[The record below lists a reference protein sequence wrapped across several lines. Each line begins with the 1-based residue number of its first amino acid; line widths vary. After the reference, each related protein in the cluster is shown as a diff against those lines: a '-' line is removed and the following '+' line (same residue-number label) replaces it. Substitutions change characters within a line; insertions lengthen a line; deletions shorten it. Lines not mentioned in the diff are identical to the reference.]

1 MENRHNRQAYNDFF
15 LQELAKLNPVQ
26 QSAAAHF
33 DGPMLVVA
41 GPGTGKT
48 QLLAARIG
56 RILLETDTFPE
67 NILCLTFTDAGVVAM
82 RERLQQFIGPAAHR
96 VHIFTFHAFCN
107 TVIRDQAEYF
117 GSHELEPLSD
127 LERIDL
133 IRTMIDGLSPGHIL
147 FRGGQNPYFY
157 EKGLHR
163 LFQRMNA
170 EDWTPEFIKKAAQE
184 WLDDLPQRPEFHYR
198 QNRGNFRKGDLMTHK
213 VEEAQKRMA
222 QLCAAADLYPTYEN
236 LKASARRYDYEDM
249 ILWVLRAFERHPF
262 LLRNYQERY
271 LYFLVD
277 EYQDT
282 NGAQNEILL
291 KLLHFWEQPNV
302 FIVGDDDQSIYEFQG
317 ARLKNLLD
325 FYHRFQN
332 SLEILVLTDNYRSN
346 QGILDWATALI
357 QKNHIR
363 LLHYLPGLSAE
374 KHLSAAHPA
383 HKVSNALP
391 QIREYPNR
399 LQEIVHIVQ
408 EIEQLL
414 AQGRPASEIAV
425 IYAQHKQA
433 ERLGQLLAKKNIP
446 FSAKRSIDIL
456 REPLIEKVVQI
467 LDFLRNESKAPH
479 SGEAL
484 LFRILHFRF
493 WGIPSQ
499 DLAKIGFALHKMY
512 QTNDPAAMPW
522 RTAIHSAEFLKSL
535 SLDCPQ
541 KILHASNILETLL
554 TAEANI
560 PLPALVEQ
568 LINQTDILQ
577 AALSDEYDR
586 PLQLGLLCSFLD
598 FVQEECQRHGTLG
611 LWEFFDLLERM
622 RDNQISLP
630 FFQQTQSGAG
640 VQLLTAHS
648 AKGLEFHDVFILD
661 CVKEYWEPR
670 NHNPAGGFHLPETLS
685 WSAEE
690 DALEAR
696 RRLFYVAMTRAKEG
710 LFLSFARQNE
720 KGKDLQRAVFIDEL
734 LEKFPNSLKNIVL
747 PPQEIYTTQRLF
759 IEQSPTPLLIP
770 LEKNLVE
777 ATLQNFRL
785 SISALNS
792 YLNCPLE
799 FYFNY
804 IVHAPQ
810 VPGNQ
815 AIFGQA
821 MHQAMKRLFLSM
833 RNTQSKIFP
842 SAEVLV
848 QYFSEALYRK
858 QGLLKPLVFQNYL
871 EQGKHHLELLHRHY
885 ADHWHKE
892 VSIEYTIRQ
901 VEMEGVPLTGT
912 IDKIEYHPNLS
923 IGVIDYKTG
932 RPDNTRIKPPGR
944 SDPYG
949 GTYWRQL
956 AFYKLL
962 FEALDRSSRS
972 VTFGEI
978 VYLEPG
984 PDGHFNIQK
993 IHFEPADIQTLRN
1006 LIQEVYNRISNHDF
1020 YQGCGKKE
1028 CQWCALSRQ
1037 EILPATLS
1045 DPAIEELD
1053 D

>member
-1 MENRHNRQAYNDFF
+1 MEKRHNRQAYNDFF
-15 LQELAKLNPVQ
+15 LQELEKLNPAQ
-26 QSAAAHF
+26 QDAAAHF

-117 GSHELEPLSD
+117 GSHELELLSD
-127 LERIDL
+127 LERVDL
-133 IRTMIDGLSPGHIL
+133 IRKIIDDLAPGHIL

-170 EDWTPEFIKKAAQE
+170 EDWSPEFLKQAAQQ
-184 WLDDLPQRPEFHYR
+184 WLDELPQRPEFCYR
-198 QNRGNFRKGDLMTHK
+198 QNRGNFRKGDPIIHK
-213 VEEAQKRMA
+213 IEEAQKRMA
-222 QLCAAADLYPTYEN
+222 QLSAAADLYPVYEK
-236 LKASARRYDYEDM
+236 LKSSARRYDYEDM

-291 KLLHFWEQPNV
+291 KLIHFWEHPNI

-325 FYHRFQN
+325 FYHRFEN
-332 SLEILVLTDNYRSN
+332 SIEILALTENYRSN
-346 QGILDWATALI
+346 QGILDWAANLI

-363 LLHYLPGLSAE
+363 LLHYLPDLGAE
-374 KHLSAAHPA
+374 KQLSAAHPA
-383 HKVSNALP
+383 RKTSNSQP

-399 LQEIVHIVQ
+399 LHETVHIVSQ
-408 EIEQLL
+408 IEQLL
-414 AQGRPASEIAV
+414 ATGRPASEIAV

-433 ERLGQLLAKKNIP
+433 ERLGQLLTKKNIP
-446 FSAKRSIDIL
+446 FSAKRSIDL
-456 REPLIEKVVQI
+456 LGEPLIEKILQI
-467 LDFLRNESKAPH
+467 LDFLRREAKSPH
-479 SGEAL
+479 SAEGL

-499 DLAKIGFALHKMY
+499 DLAKIGFALN
-512 QTNDPAAMPW
+512 QSTENEPIPW
-522 RTAIHSAEFLKSL
+522 RTAIQSEAFLRDLSL
-535 SLDCPQ
+535 SHPE
-541 KILHASNILETLL
+541 NILQAGTQLESLL
-554 TAEANI
+554 EAEANV
-560 PLPALVEQ
+560 PLHVLVEQ
-568 LINQTDILQ
+568 LINQTGILHT
-577 AALSDEYDR
+577 ALSDEQNR
-586 PLQLGLLCSFLD
+586 TLQVGILFSFLD
-598 FVQEECQRHGTLG
+598 FVQETCQRNKTLG
-611 LWEFFDLLERM
+611 LWEFFELLERM
-622 RDNQISLP
+622 GDNQIAIP
-630 FFQQTQSGAG
+630 FFQQAQSSEG
-640 VQLLTAHS
+640 VQLITAHS

-670 NHNPAGGFHLPETLS
+670 NYNPAGGFHLPDTLS

-690 DALEAR
+690 DAMEAR

-710 LFLSFARQNE
+710 LFISFARQNDKSKE
-720 KGKDLQRAVFIDEL
+720 LQRAVFIDEL
-734 LEKFPNSLKNIVL
+734 LEKSPDSLECISVL
-747 PPQEIYTTQRLF
+747 PQEIHDAQRLLV
-759 IEQSPTPLLIP
+759 EQSTSPILILP
-770 LEKNLVE
+770 EEKL
-777 ATLQNFRL
+777 AAAALRNFRL

-804 IVHAPQ
+804 IIHAPQ
-810 VPGNQ
+810 VPGDH
-815 AIFGQA
+815 ALFGQA
-821 MHQAMKRLFLSM
+821 MHFAMKRLFLSM
-833 RNTQSKIFP
+833 RNSKSKVFP
-842 SAEVLV
+842 PAEELI
-848 QYFSEALYRK
+848 QYFSEALLKK
-858 QGLLKPLVFQNYL
+858 QGLMPKSVFQSFM
-871 EQGKHHLELLHRHY
+871 EQGTHALERFYQHY
-885 ADHWHKE
+885 AGQWHKE
-892 VSIEYTIRQ
+892 VNVEYTIRQ

-932 RPDNTRIKPPGR
+932 RPDKDRIKPPGR
-944 SDPYG
+944 SNPHG

-962 FEALDRSSRS
+962 FEALDRSSRT

-984 PDGHFNIQK
+984 YEGHFEIQRVD
-993 IHFEPADIQTLRN
+993 FEPEDVQALRE
-1006 LIQEVYNRISNHDF
+1006 IVQDVYTRIKEHDF

-1028 CQWCALSRQ
+1028 CPWCTLAKQ
-1037 EILPATLS
+1037 EILPASLS

>member
-1 MENRHNRQAYNDFF
+1 MEKRHNRQAYNDFF
-15 LQELAKLNPVQ
+15 LQELDKLNPVQ
-26 QSAAAHF
+26 QDAAAHF

-82 RERLQQFIGPAAHR
+82 RERLQLFIGPAAHR

-107 TVIRDQAEYF
+107 TVIRDHAEYF

-133 IRTMIDGLSPGHIL
+133 IRKIIDDLPPGHIL

-170 EDWTPEFIKKAAQE
+170 EDWSPEFLKKAAQE
-184 WLDDLPQRPEFHYR
+184 WLDNLPNLPEFRYR
-198 QNRGNFRKGDLMTHK
+198 QNRANFRKGDLITHK
-213 VEEAQKRMA
+213 IEEAQKRMA
-222 QLCAAADLYPTYEN
+222 QLSAAADLYPTYEK
-236 LKASARRYDYEDM
+236 LKKAARRYDYEDM
-249 ILWVLRAFERHPF
+249 ILWVLRAFDRHPF

-291 KLLHFWEQPNV
+291 KLIHFWEHPNV

-332 SLEILVLTDNYRSN
+332 NIEILALTDNYRSN
-346 QGILDWATALI
+346 QGILDWAANLI

-363 LLHYLPGLSAE
+363 LLHYLPDLGAQ
-374 KHLSAAHPA
+374 KRLSAAHPIR
-383 HKVSNALP
+383 KMSDNQP

-399 LQEIVHIVQ
+399 LHEIVHIVHQ
-408 EIEQLL
+408 IEQLL
-414 AQGRPASEIAV
+414 ANGCPASEIAV

-433 ERLGQLLAKKNIP
+433 ERLSQLLAKKNIP
-446 FSAKRSIDIL
+446 FSAKRSIDLL
-456 REPLIEKVVQI
+456 REPLIEKIIQI
-467 LDFLRNESKAPH
+467 LDFLRRESKSPH
-479 SGEAL
+479 SGEGL

-499 DLAKIGFALHKMY
+499 DLAKIGFALN
-512 QTNDPAAMPW
+512 QNTENESIPW
-522 RTAIHSAEFLKSL
+522 RTAIQSETFLEGISL
-535 SLDCPQ
+535 TCPEN
-541 KILHASNILETLL
+541 ILQAGNRLETLL
-554 TAEANI
+554 EAEANI
-560 PLPALVEQ
+560 PLHVLVEQ
-568 LINQTDILQ
+568 LINQTGILHT
-577 AALSDEYDR
+577 ALSDEHER
-586 PLQLGLLCSFLD
+586 TLQIGILFSFLE
-598 FVQEECQRHGTLG
+598 FVQEECQRHKKLG
-611 LWEFFDLLERM
+611 LQEFFELLERM
-622 RDNQISLP
+622 SDNQISLP
-630 FFQQTQSGAG
+630 FFQQTQPGEG
-640 VQLLTAHS
+640 VQLITAHS
-648 AKGLEFHDVFILD
+648 AKGLEFQDVFILD

-670 NHNPAGGFHLPETLS
+670 NYNPAGGFHLPDTLS

-710 LFLSFARQNE
+710 LFISFARQND
-720 KGKDLQRAVFIDEL
+720 KGKELQRTVFIDEL
-734 LEKFPNSLKNIVL
+734 LEKSPEILERISI
-747 PPQEIYTTQRLF
+747 PPQEIHDVQRLF
-759 IEQSPTPLLIP
+759 VEQSAPPLLIP
-770 LEKNLVE
+770 PEKNL
-777 ATLQNFRL
+777 AAAALRNFRL
-785 SISALNS
+785 SISALNI

-804 IVHAPQ
+804 IVQAPQ

-815 AIFGQA
+815 ALFGQA
-821 MHQAMKRLFLSM
+821 MHFAVKRLFLSM
-833 RNTQSKIFP
+833 RNSRSKTFP
-842 SAEVLV
+842 PAEELI
-848 QYFSEALYRK
+848 QYFSEALLKK
-858 QGLLKPLVFQNYL
+858 QGLLKTSVFQNFM
-871 EQGKHHLELLHRHY
+871 EQGVHALNRFYQHY
-885 ADHWHKE
+885 AGQWHKE
-892 VSIEYTIRQ
+892 VNVEYTIRQ

-932 RPDNTRIKPPGR
+932 RPDKDRIKPPGR
-944 SDPYG
+944 SNPHG

-962 FEALDRSSRS
+962 FEALDRSSRT

-984 PDGHFNIQK
+984 PEGHFEIQR
-993 IHFEPADIQTLRN
+993 IDFEPEDIQTLRE
-1006 LIQEVYNRISNHDF
+1006 LIQEVYTRISNHDF

-1028 CQWCALSRQ
+1028 CPWCTLAKQ
-1037 EILPATLS
+1037 EILPASLS

>member
-1 MENRHNRQAYNDFF
+1 MENRQAYNDFF
-15 LQELAKLNPVQ
+15 LQELEKLNEVQ
-26 QSAAAHF
+26 QNAAGHF
-33 DGPMLVVA
+33 DGPMLVIA

-96 VHIFTFHAFCN
+96 VHILTFHAFCSSI
-107 TVIRDQAEYF
+107 IRDQAEYF
-117 GSHELEPLSD
+117 GSYELEPLSA

-133 IRTMIDGLSPGHIL
+133 IRKIIDGLPPGHIL
-147 FRGGQNPYFY
+147 FKGGQNPYFY
-157 EKGLHR
+157 EKGLQS

-170 EDWTPEFIKKAAQE
+170 EDWTPEFLKQAAQQWIDE
-184 WLDDLPQRPEFHYR
+184 LPQRPEFRYR
-198 QNRGNFRKGDLMTHK
+198 VNRGNYRKGDLMPHK
-213 VEEAQKRMA
+213 VEEAHKRMA
-222 QLCAAADLYPTYEN
+222 QLCAAADLYPVYEQ
-236 LKASARRYDYEDM
+236 LKASSRRYDYEDM
-249 ILWVLRAFERHPF
+249 ILWVLRAFDRHPF

-291 KLLHFWEQPNV
+291 KLIHFWESPNV

-325 FYHRFQN
+325 FYHHYQN
-332 SLEILVLTDNYRSN
+332 NLHILTLVDNYRST
-346 QGILDWATALI
+346 QSILDWAATLI
-357 QKNHIR
+357 QKNQIR
-363 LLHYLPGLSAE
+363 LLHFLPDLPAQ
-374 KHLSAAHPA
+374 KHLIA
-383 HKVSNALP
+383 ALP
-391 QIREYPNR
+391 QRQASNNSPRIRQYSNR

-408 EIEQLL
+408 RIEQLL
-414 AQGRPASEIAV
+414 AEGCPASEIAV

-433 ERLGQLLAKKNIP
+433 ERLGQLLARKNIS
-446 FSAKRSIDIL
+446 FSAKRSIDL
-456 REPLIEKVVQI
+456 LQEPIIEKIIQI
-467 LDFLRNESKAPH
+467 LDFVHRESKVPH

-484 LFRILHFRF
+484 LFRMLHFRF
-493 WGIPSQ
+493 WEIPST
-499 DLAKIGFALHKMY
+499 DLAKIGFALS
-512 QTNDPAAMPW
+512 QRQEPDTMPW
-522 RTAIHSAEFLKSL
+522 RTAIHSQELLNLLSL
-535 SLDCPQ
+535 STTEN
-541 KILHASNILETLL
+541 ILKASAILETLL
-554 TAEANI
+554 EAEANI

-568 LINQTDILQ
+568 LINQTGILN
-577 AALSDEYDR
+577 AALKDQREQAMQIGV
-586 PLQLGLLCSFLD
+586 LFNFLD
-598 FVQEECQRHGTLG
+598 FVQEECQRHGRLG
-611 LWEFFDLLERM
+611 IGDFLELLERM

-630 FFQQTQSGAG
+630 FHQQAPTGEG
-640 VQLLTAHS
+640 IQLVTAHS
-648 AKGLEFHDVFILD
+648 AKGLEFNNVFILD

-670 NHNPAGGFHLPETLS
+670 NRNTPGSFYLPDTLS

-710 LFLSFARQNE
+710 LFLSFARHND
-720 KGKDLQRAVFIDEL
+720 KGKELQRAIFIDEL
-734 LEKFPNSLKNIVL
+734 LEKFPDSIEYLNI
-747 PPQEIYTTQRLF
+747 PPQEILDVQRLF
-759 IEQSPTPLLIP
+759 VEQSPPTILIP
-770 LEKNLVE
+770 HEKNLAE
-777 ATLQNFRL
+777 AALRNFRM

-792 YLNCPLE
+792 FLNCPLE

-810 VPGNQ
+810 VPGAP
-815 AIFGQA
+815 AIYGQA
-821 MHQAMKRLFLSM
+821 MHFAMKRLFLAM
-833 RNTQSKIFP
+833 RSSSQKVFP
-842 SAEVLV
+842 PANELAR
-848 QYFSEALYRK
+848 YFAEALLRS
-858 QGLLKPLVFQNYL
+858 QGLLKPIVFQNFTG
-871 EQGKHHLELLHRHY
+871 QGKRALELLHQHY
-885 ADHWHKE
+885 SGHWHKE
-892 VSIEYTIRQ
+892 VSVEYTIRQ
-901 VEMEGVPLTGT
+901 VEMEGIPLTGT

-932 RPDNTRIKPPGR
+932 RPDNDRIKAPSP
-944 SDPYG
+944 SNPQG

-962 FEALDRSSRS
+962 FEALDRSSRT

-984 PDGHFNIQK
+984 PQGDFD
-993 IHFEPADIQTLRN
+993 IHRIDFEPGDVQILRE
-1006 LIQEVYNRISNHDF
+1006 LIQDVYTRINAHDF

-1028 CQWCALSRQ
+1028 CPWCALAQQ
-1037 EILPATLS
+1037 EILPASLS